1 MTEQLLA
8 GRCALVT
15 GGASGIGRA
24 AAERLAQTGA
34 EVMIADIDTER
45 ALATV
50 HAIKAAGGAAHFR
63 ESDMTDRQDVRQMV
77 RDAVAIMGGLS
88 ILFNNAMAN
97 PLDTYSK
104 DERWNV
110 MLESGLTAYWAAAMA
125 AAPHLAQSGHGAIVQ
140 TASIAGACI
149 GIGFASEA
157 YCAAK
162 AGIVGL
168 TRKLAKRL
176 GPDNIRVNCIA
187 PGIIKTPRLAY
198 SGAEIPEF
206 AIRSQKMTPLQRL
219 GTAAE
224 VADLVLFLAC
234 DQSSYITGQNI
245 AIDGGLAI
253 APMFETMDLP
263 QDATAAGGLQ
273 GR

>member
-1 MTEQLLA
+1 MKEQLLA
-8 GRCALVT
+8 GRRALVT

-24 AAERLAQTGA
+24 SAERLAQAGA
-34 EVMIADIDTER
+34 EVMVADIDTTR
-45 ALATV
+45 ALETV
-50 HAIKAAGGAAHFR
+50 HAIKTAGGTAHFR
-63 ESDMTDRQDVRQMV
+63 ESDMTNRTDVRHMV
-77 RDAVAIMGGLS
+77 RDAVEIMGGLS

-97 PLDTYSK
+97 PLDTYDE

-110 MLESGLTAYWAAAMA
+110 MLESGLTAYWAAAVA

-140 TASIAGACI
+140 TASIAGARV
-149 GIGFASEA
+149 GIAFASEA

-176 GPDNIRVNCIA
+176 GPDNVRVNCIA
-187 PGIIKTPRLAY
+187 PGVIKTPRLAY

-206 AIRSQKMTPLQRL
+206 AVRSQKMTPLQRL
-219 GTAAE
+219 GTADE
-224 VADLVLFLAC
+224 VAELVLFLAS
-234 DQSSYITGQNI
+234 DQSSYITGQDI

-253 APMFETMDLP
+253 APLFESVDLP
-263 QDATAAGGLQ
+263 
-273 GR
+273 

>member
-1 MTEQLLA
+1 MTGQLLT
-8 GRCALVT
+8 GRHALVT

-24 AAERLAQTGA
+24 AAERLAQAGA
-34 EVMIADIDTER
+34 EVIIADIDTVR
-45 ALATV
+45 ALETV
-50 HAIKAAGGAAHFR
+50 RTINAAGHTAHFR
-63 ESDMTDRQDVRQMV
+63 ESDMTDRDDVRQMV
-77 RDAVAIMGGLS
+77 DDAVETMGGLS

-97 PLDTYSK
+97 PLATYTE

-125 AAPHLAQSGHGAIVQ
+125 AAPHLATCGHGAIVQ
-140 TASIAGACI
+140 TASIAGARI
-149 GIGFASEA
+149 GIDFASEA

-206 AIRSQKMTPLQRL
+206 ALRSQKMTPLQRL

-224 VADLVLFLAC
+224 VAELVLFLAC
-234 DQSSYITGQNI
+234 DQSSFITGQDI

-253 APMFETMDLP
+253 APLFETMDLP
-263 QDATAAGGLQ
+263 
-273 GR
+273 